1 MTELDHAGN
10 ADRPAE
16 PAARSLLAA
25 ALWRARLAIFWERL
39 WPPLALLATAI
50 GLFLAVS
57 WLGLWLWLPPLGRA
71 VALIGFGVLILA
83 ALVPLGYLRVPAATD
98 GLRRLDRVSGL
109 THRPATA
116 IADELA
122 VSNKDPYSLALWNAH
137 VERSLQAARAFKSGL
152 PAPLVAHRDPYA
164 LRALVFIA
172 CIATFIAAGGEHW
185 KRIKAAFD
193 WQGVTLPADFRV
205 DAWVTPPAY
214 TGRPPVVL
222 PGIHPGEAATQVE
235 GPLSVPINSTLIVRS
250 TGKVSLNISPSGG
263 VVADTGDVHA
273 PAGTE
278 EHRFKITGTGK
289 ATLRT
294 AGEDLVW
301 PFNAIPDKPPT
312 ISLTKDPEEQ
322 SRGAL
327 LLSYK
332 LEDDYGVTQAEAT
345 FTQKAPS
352 DPAKGEAANSDG
364 AANAGA
370 SADGAGKS
378 GAADVG
384 KAPRPLYGPTDFAL
398 ILPQARTKNGT
409 GQTIKDI
416 TDHPWAGAEVTMTL
430 VAHDEAGNVGKSEPT
445 TFRLP
450 ERVFTK
456 PLARALIEQR
466 RNLALD
472 ANARPLV
479 ITALDALSLAPEK
492 FTPKPGVYLGL
503 RSIFWSLVRA
513 KSDDDLRDVVARLW
527 QMAVGLEDGDISN
540 AQDALRNAEKAL
552 QEALDRGASDQEI
565 KQLMDQLRAAMDRF
579 MQAMTEQ
586 MKHNQQ
592 LARPLDPNAKVLSQ
606 RDLQNMLNKLEE
618 LSRSGAKE
626 AAQALLQQLQQMM
639 ENLQM
644 ASPDTNGDDN
654 DAMSALDEL
663 GDMIRQQ
670 QDLRDRTFKQGQ
682 DQRNPQGGMRG
693 QQGKQQQQGNS
704 LGELRQGQQA
714 LRDRLNKLLDELKD
728 LGVGQNNEGQQGQ
741 GQQGQGQQGQQGQGQ
756 SPGQEQLDQLGR
768 AGDAMGEAQDELGQG
783 NSDSAVESQGRALDA
798 LRKGAQ
804 SLAQSMQQQMG
815 QGQGPGRPG
824 RLGPARANQDTD
836 PLGRPLRGRQYG
848 DDSTVK
854 VPGEID
860 VQRARRIIE
869 ELRKRFGDLGRP
881 QEELDYI
888 ERLLKDY

>member
-1 MTELDHAGN
+1 MTEPDQ
-10 ADRPAE
+10 
-16 PAARSLLAA
+16 AAAQRASSGVTEHRSLLAA
-25 ALWRARLAIFWERL
+25 AVWRARLSIFWERA
-39 WPPLALLATAI
+39 WPALAMLATVI

-71 VALIGFGVLILA
+71 VALLGFVALSVA
-83 ALVPLGYLRVPAATD
+83 ALVPLGYLRVPAVTD

-109 THRPATA
+109 RHRPATA

-122 VSNKDPYSLALWNAH
+122 VTNKDPYSLALWNAH
-137 VERSLQAARAFKSGL
+137 IARSLQAARTLKSGL
-152 PAPLVAHRDPYA
+152 PAPRLAGRDPYA
-164 LRALVFIA
+164 LRALVLIA

-185 KRIKAAFD
+185 KRVAAAFD

-205 DAWVTPPAY
+205 DAWIAPPAY

-222 PGIHPGEAATQVE
+222 PGIHPGETTTTAQAE
-235 GPLSVPINSTLIVRS
+235 GPLSVPVGSILIVRS
-250 TGKVSLNISPSGG
+250 TGKVSLDVSASGG
-263 VVADTGDVHA
+263 VVPDTGDVHA

-289 ATLRT
+289 ATLRG

-312 ISLTKDPEEQ
+312 ISLTKDPEQQ
-322 SRGAL
+322 SRGAM
-327 LLSYK
+327 LLSYR

-345 FTQKAPS
+345 FTLKSDTQK
-352 DPAKGEAANSDG
+352 DG
-364 AANAGA
+364 AQADGTSPAGA
-370 SADGAGKS
+370 K
-378 GAADVG
+378 
-384 KAPRPLYGPTDFAL
+384 PHPLFGPPDFAL
-398 ILPQARTKNGT
+398 ILPQARTKNGI
-409 GQTIKDI
+409 GQTIKDL

-430 VAHDEAGNVGKSEPT
+430 VAHDEGGNVGKSEPFS
-445 TFRLP
+445 FRLP
-450 ERVFTK
+450 ERVFSK

-472 ANARPLV
+472 ADARPLV

-492 FTPKPGVYLGL
+492 YTPEAGVYLGL

-527 QMAVGLEDGDISN
+527 QMAVGLEDGDISD

-552 QEALDRGASDQEI
+552 QQALDRGASDAEI

-579 MQAMTEQ
+579 LQAMTEQ
-586 MKHNQQ
+586 MKNSQQ

-606 RDLQNMLNKLEE
+606 RDLQSMLNKLEE
-618 LSRSGAKE
+618 LSRSGAKD

-644 ASPDTNGDDN
+644 ASPDTNSDES

-682 DQRNPQGGMRG
+682 DQRNPQNNQQGSQRG
-693 QQGKQQQQGNS
+693 QQGKPGQPQQPGNS
-704 LGELRQGQQA
+704 LGELRQSQQA

-728 LGVGQNNEGQQGQ
+728 LGLGQ
-741 GQQGQGQQGQQGQGQ
+741 GKDGQGGQGQGQ
-756 SPGQEQLDQLGR
+756 SQGQGQGQDQLDQFGR
-768 AGDAMGEAQDELGQG
+768 AGDAMDDAQGQLGQG
-783 NSDSAVESQGRALDA
+783 NSDSAVDSQGRALDA

-804 SLAQSMQQQMG
+804 GLAQSMQQQMG
-815 QGQGPGRPG
+815 QG
-824 RLGPARANQDTD
+824 
-836 PLGRPLRGRQYG
+836 
-848 DDSTVK
+848 
-854 VPGEID
+854 
-860 VQRARRIIE
+860 
-869 ELRKRFGDLGRP
+869 
-881 QEELDYI
+881 
-888 ERLLKDY
+888 